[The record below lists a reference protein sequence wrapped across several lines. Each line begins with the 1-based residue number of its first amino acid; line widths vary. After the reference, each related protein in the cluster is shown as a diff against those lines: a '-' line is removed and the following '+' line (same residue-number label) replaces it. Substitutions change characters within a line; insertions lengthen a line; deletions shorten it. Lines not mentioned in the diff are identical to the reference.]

1 MDHAQAKLRLTDVMT
16 RLTAYFGKHLPD
28 DVLKRLT
35 ELKAEQKSE
44 LSTLVYETMFRDLTL
59 ANDRNVPLCQDTGV
73 IQYFIEC
80 GSEFPYLKD
89 LPQVLETATRE
100 ATKKA
105 PLRHNAVEIFDEKNT
120 GNNTG
125 HRIPWL
131 DWDIVEG
138 DGCTIH
144 CYMAGGGC
152 SLPGVAKVLMP
163 VEGYEGV
170 LRFIFDLV
178 TERGINACPPLLL
191 GVGIAGSAEVASRL
205 SKKALMRRIGTHNSN
220 PKGAE
225 FERLI
230 EEGLNELNIGPQG
243 LTGTGSVM
251 AVHVAHAAR
260 HPSCLAVGISTGCW
274 AHRRATIRF
283 SSDLS
288 YEVLTHKG
296 AKL

>member
-120 GNNTG
+120 
-125 HRIPWL
+125 
-131 DWDIVEG
+131 
-138 DGCTIH
+138 
-144 CYMAGGGC
+144 
-152 SLPGVAKVLMP
+152 
-163 VEGYEGV
+163 
-170 LRFIFDLV
+170 
-178 TERGINACPPLLL
+178 
-191 GVGIAGSAEVASRL
+191 
-205 SKKALMRRIGTHNSN
+205 
-220 PKGAE
+220 
-225 FERLI
+225 
-230 EEGLNELNIGPQG
+230 
-243 LTGTGSVM
+243 
-251 AVHVAHAAR
+251 
-260 HPSCLAVGISTGCW
+260 
-274 AHRRATIRF
+274 
-283 SSDLS
+283 
-288 YEVLTHKG
+288 
-296 AKL
+296 